1 MKISTARQQQALITG
16 LLIGLGCRTNA
27 YQSITCSI
35 CGETDIPDLYD
46 DPEYPEYCG
55 WDARDKPVCSRCW
68 ENGGGARSKYDND
81 DEEGGDE

>member
-1 MKISTARQQQALITG
+1 MKISKTNQQQALLTG
-16 LLIGLGCRTNA
+16 LLVELGCRSSA
-27 YQSITCSI
+27 FHPITCSI

-68 ENGGGARSKYDND
+68 ENGEGARGEDE
-81 DEEGGDE
+81 EEGGNGEL